1 MVLEARC
8 GASQGGYKSS
18 KKVDVGITASTF
30 DFLDHQKSRGDIM
43 KQIWFIASKK
53 HQRIAFWVLML

>member
-30 DFLDHQKSRGDIM
+30 NFAKHQKSRGDTM
-43 KQIWFIASKK
+43 KQIWFIASIK
-53 HQRIAFWVLML
+53 HQSIAFWVLTL